1 MRKILNKI
9 MFRLG
14 YTRYNKTS
22 ELLYEMMRESIRR
35 KGEMI
40 ETDIGAGAIRV
51 KIAARDIFTL

>member
-1 MRKILNKI
+1 